1 MHWFISTNM
10 LEICLQT
17 EEIVGSWKLEEMSI
31 MGRQQKNALKSLA
44 NAANSGI
51 WKSEDVPSS
60 WVDWKCCAN
69 EANFGILK
77 IWRCPS
83 WDGKNARRASSSYL
97 TFSQRWCYQNHLGTV
112 CEGAWFDYWCSLWR
126 KWNVMCNFSNVIV

>member
-1 MHWFISTNM
+1 
-10 LEICLQT
+10 
-17 EEIVGSWKLEEMSI
+17 
-31 MGRQQKNALKSLA
+31 MGWQQKNALKSLA

-77 IWRCPS
+77 IWRFPS
-83 WDGKNARRASSSYL
+83 WDGKNARRARVRHHIWHFPKDGAIKTTWVRYEKEL
-97 TFSQRWCYQNHLGTV
+97 DLIIGAH
-112 CEGAWFDYWCSLWR
+112 CEG
-126 KWNVMCNFSNVIV
+126 NEM